1 MLKTDYEEA
10 AELPILI
17 LTSTGSAVTG
27 LSHTSV
33 TCYIK
38 KATTGVWTAKTL
50 TAANWREEG
59 SGLYHIL
66 FTADDFDEY
75 GNFLYRVSDG
85 TNYSSNIVLIA
96 DYLTE
101 SAQIQALHDLIA
113 SRVSKDDIIARER
126 ALDEQVDYL
135 DKLYEQMDN
144 SIRQLQEAVA
154 NLRIRS

>member
-10 AELPILI
+10 AELPL
-17 LTSTGSAVTG
+17 LMHTSAGSAVTG
-27 LSHTSV
+27 LAHTSV

-38 KATTGVWTAKTL
+38 KATGLWVTKTL

-59 SGLYHIL
+59 SGVYHIL

-85 TNYSSNIVLIA
+85 TNYSTNIVLVT